1 MLGDGTTKIFLNT
14 DSDLDDVSRELRA
27 FLDYVAGKKPEDDFV
42 RKLEKAVKEAKRNRE
57 WRHEYM
63 TLLMRDQ
70 ENMEKGMEKGILAM
84 VSVLRDLGIPDIM
97 IVQKIQEKFQFSKE
111 DAERYI

>member
-1 MLGDGTTKIFLNT
+1 
-14 DSDLDDVSRELRA
+14 
-27 FLDYVAGKKPEDDFV
+27 
-42 RKLEKAVKEAKRNRE
+42 
-57 WRHEYM
+57 
-63 TLLMRDQ
+63 
-70 ENMEKGMEKGILAM
+70 MEKGILAM